1 MRRKVLFVILNDYAD
16 WEGAYLATAINKGV
30 MPGSEMLYETKVVAP
45 TLSEVYSLGGFRTI
59 PDYSLDTIPEDYA
72 ALILI
77 GGDQWKSED
86 AQRVVPIVDEAIKQ
100 GKVVGGICGA
110 ASFMAAHGFL
120 NHVKHTGNGLDN
132 LKEWG
137 GDNYTNEA
145 GYVNIQAISDN
156 NIITANGSACLE
168 FTSEVLLTLKADT
181 PERIDMLYDFQ
192 KDGFVKWMDNISNG
206 SGIKK

>member
-30 MPGSEMLYETKVVAP
+30 MPGCEVLYETKVVAP
-45 TLSEVYSLGGFRTI
+45 TLNEVHSLGGFRTV
-59 PDYSLDTIPEDYA
+59 PDFRLDTIPEDYA

-77 GGDQWKSED
+77 GGDQWGSEE
-86 AQRVVPIVDEAIKQ
+86 AQSVVPIVDEAIKQ

-137 GDNYTNEA
+137 GDNYTNED
-145 GYVNIQAISDN
+145 GYVNAQAVSDK
-156 NIITANGSACLE
+156 NIITANGTACLE
-168 FTSEVLLTLKADT
+168 FTREVLLMLKADT
-181 PERIDMLYDFQ
+181 PEKIAQLYDFQ
-192 KDGFVKWMDNISNG
+192 KKGFVR
-206 SGIKK
+206 